1 MKATSARVTAKLE
14 QILETCLYAEDLI
27 QAESFYQTILGLE
40 LFAKEAGRHLFFKC
54 GRQMFL
60 IFNPAKTAEES
71 DAAPHGAHGPG
82 HVAFA
87 VPMAK
92 LDDWKSHLKSKGVEI
107 EKEVKWPN
115 GGRSFYF
122 RDPAGNSLELAS
134 PLVWGMKDDEE

>member
-1 MKATSARVTAKLE
+1 MKGSSIKIAPKLE
-14 QILETCLYAEDLI
+14 QVLETCLYAEDLV
-27 QAESFYQTILGLE
+27 QAESFYKTILGLE

-82 HVAFA
+82 HAAFA
-87 VPMAK
+87 VPMER
-92 LDDWKSHLKSKGVEI
+92 LDDWESHLRSMGVEI
-107 EKEVKWPN
+107 EKEVTWPN

-122 RDPAGNSLELAS
+122 RDPAGNCLELAS
-134 PLVWGMKDDEE
+134 PLVWGMKDDER